1 MPQIYKLMPPKIIRK
16 TPKSNKV
23 KIEPSVVDYAPLI
36 PSQLKVLM
44 DLGDKNDKGYGLQT
58 KRMPISTIRPFN
70 NPSP

>member
-23 KIEPSVVDYAPLI
+23 KTEPSVVDYAPLI

-44 DLGDKNDKGYGLQT
+44 DLGDKNDKGYGL
-58 KRMPISTIRPFN
+58 
-70 NPSP
+70 